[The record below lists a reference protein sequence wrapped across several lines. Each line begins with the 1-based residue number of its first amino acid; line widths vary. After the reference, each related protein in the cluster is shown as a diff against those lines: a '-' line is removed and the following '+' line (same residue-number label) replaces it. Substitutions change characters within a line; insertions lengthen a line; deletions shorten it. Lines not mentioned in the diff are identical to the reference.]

1 MRILNVGE
9 VAQYLLL
16 NQREAGSAEGITN
29 MKLQKLCYYAQGL
42 ALVKLHRPLFSDDI
56 EHWQHGPVV
65 PALWRE
71 YKGYGSR
78 LIPIPDRALGEGLL
92 DDETRRL
99 LDQVIINY
107 GPLSAWELRNKSRS
121 EPPWIDTPDGCAITH
136 QKMRSYFQTVVDEM
150 VSHIEHS
157 EDDDLSDSLASRMA
171 EDSRFRELTE
181 RGLAELAA
189 GQYYPWVEVRRSL
202 ADL

>member
-157 EDDDLSDSLASRMA
+157 EDDDRSDSLASRMA